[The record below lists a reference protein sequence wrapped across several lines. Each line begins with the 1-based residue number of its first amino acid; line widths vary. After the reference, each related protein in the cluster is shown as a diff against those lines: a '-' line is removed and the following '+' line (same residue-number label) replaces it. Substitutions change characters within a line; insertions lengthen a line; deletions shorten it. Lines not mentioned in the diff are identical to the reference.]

1 MTKLKNSNYDNSKT
15 QIVTKLKNQNSYNLE
30 TQIVT
35 KLNFLICDKTQNSNC
50 DKTQIVT
57 TTDEISQGSFS
68 RSRDVLS
75 CWFSYKKKVV
85 KSTNNTTQFY
95 PKLGPLFCK
104 Y

>member
-15 QIVTKLKNQNSYNLE
+15 QIVTKLKNQNSYNSE

-35 KLNFLICDKTQNSNC
+35 KLKVLICDKTQNSNC

-68 RSRDVLS
+68 RSRDV
-75 CWFSYKKKVV
+75 F
-85 KSTNNTTQFY
+85 TTVQVNLNVTF
-95 PKLGPLFCK
+95 L
-104 Y
+104 